1 MRLST
6 LAGLSAVL
14 AVGALPASAQDVP
27 IIEVEYQKAQLGA
40 DGVWAVVETGT
51 HLFADDGRYRL
62 DRRIGGETLTRIR
75 IPVAGER
82 IEINHALGIGM
93 RGPDEGAFTI
103 PAEGPMLSRSR
114 RSATAPFEGIQMTS
128 IGTKARG
135 PLLLQGFS
143 LGAAQCLTTWE
154 CELEVWIYAP
164 RAVGARPEVLERT
177 IRQTRP
183 DGTELTSTT
192 VITSSERTTT
202 DGAAFAPPADIPIRD
217 RW

>member
-6 LAGLSAVL
+6 LVGLSAVL

-27 IIEVEYQKAQLGA
+27 TIEVEYQKAQLGA
-40 DGVWAVVETGT
+40 DGVWEVVETGT
-51 HLFADDGRYRL
+51 HFFADDGRYRL
-62 DRRIGGETLTRIR
+62 DRRIGGETITRIR
-75 IPVAGER
+75 IPASGER

-93 RGPDEGAFTI
+93 RGPDEGTFTI
-103 PAEGPMLSRSR
+103 PAEGPTLPRSR
-114 RSATAPFEGIQMTS
+114 RSAAAPFGGIQMTS
-128 IGTKARG
+128 IGARARG

-143 LGAAQCLTTWE
+143 LAAPCLTTWE
-154 CELEVWIYAP
+154 CELEVWIHAP
-164 RAVGARPEVLERT
+164 RAVGARPAVLERT

-202 DGAAFAPPADIPIRD
+202 DSAAFAPPADIPIRD